1 MLEPDALAA
10 MAMAFATSAADMVA
24 GVCTLHRD
32 GQYLGRHM
40 TTCGDGPLPLA
51 DLLDLDACWL
61 RGQFFHQP
69 EVMFTRTLWERAGAN
84 VDEGLFYSM
93 DYDLWVRFA
102 KAGRLHVIGRP
113 IALFRV
119 HEKQKT
125 YQVGSY
131 EPEFALS
138 AIGMPREASSPPGSP
153 SKRPA
158 ARICGSCSSTTL
170 EMAAAPASRIGAWQ
184 RPWRWAAT

>member
-1 MLEPDALAA
+1 MLNQNYPNLQYIVIDGASTDQTMSVVNRYRPRISHVVSEKDAGQSSAINKGFALADGQLLTWLNSDDMLEPDALAA

-69 EVMFTRTLWERAGAN
+69 EVMFTRALWEMRGRERRRGA
-84 VDEGLFYSM
+84 VLFDGL
-93 DYDLWVRFA
+93 
-102 KAGRLHVIGRP
+102 RL
-113 IALFRV
+113 
-119 HEKQKT
+119 
-125 YQVGSY
+125 VGSIRQGGGQ
-131 EPEFALS
+131 A
-138 AIGMPREASSPPGSP
+138 ARD
-153 SKRPA
+153 RPA
-158 ARICGSCSSTTL
+158 DRLVPRA
-170 EMAAAPASRIGAWQ
+170 
-184 RPWRWAAT
+184 